1 MIYYT
6 AMDNRK
12 IIGIGELLWDCV
24 GGSRRPAG
32 ALANVAY
39 HATQWGLPSC
49 LFSRV
54 GNDPLGKE
62 LTDYLANRGVDTS
75 FIQVDDELPTSTV
88 DVDVS
93 RPDKPT
99 FVIHENVAWDNM
111 QYTPDWE
118 QTAYEAQALCF
129 GTLAQR
135 CDASRDTL
143 DCVLTAI
150 PEDCLTLF
158 DLNLRPPFFYR
169 KWIERTLFS
178 AWIVKISADE
188 TEIFADEMGFG
199 ISTPGKEL
207 ARAIRESFSI
217 PVVCFTF
224 GKDGCSLY
232 TEDDSI
238 VLPGIPIQP
247 LPGADAVG
255 AGDAF
260 DAALIYGFL
269 NELPPE
275 KTLDLA
281 NRAAAYV
288 ASQIGSMP
296 EVKEFYQSLL
306 N

>member
-1 MIYYT
+1 
-6 AMDNRK
+6 MDNRK

-24 GGSRRPAG
+24 GESRRPAG

-62 LTDYLANRGVDTS
+62 LTDYLASRGVDAS
-75 FIQVDDELPTSTV
+75 CIQVDDSLPTSTV

-93 RPDKPT
+93 QPDKPT
-99 FVIHENVAWDNM
+99 YIIHENVAWDNM
-111 QYTPDWE
+111 QYTPQWE
-118 QTAYEAQALCF
+118 KLAYEAQAICF

-169 KWIERTLFS
+169 KWIERSLFS

-188 TEIFADEMGFG
+188 TEIFANEMGFG
-199 ISTPGKEL
+199 VSAPGKEL
-207 ARAIRESFSI
+207 ARAIRENFSV

-232 TEDDSI
+232 TEDDAV

-269 NELPPE
+269 NEFPPE
-275 KTLDLA
+275 KTLNLA

-288 ASQIGSMP
+288 AAQIGSMP
-296 EVKEFYQSLL
+296 DVKEFYQTLL
-306 N
+306 NE